1 MLALSALDRRTR
13 RTKANLEE
21 GLLQLMETESI
32 NSITVRELTEK
43 VDINRSTFYL
53 HYTDIYDM
61 IDQME
66 QELID
71 GFYDELDRNREERTT
86 EEDVYHFMEKA
97 VAKLLE
103 NRRRIL
109 ILCGENGD
117 HTFIN
122 KLAEVTYRQAH
133 LWFQRILGENADRR
147 HVELAISFFCSGCV
161 ALLDKWLRDSSTM
174 NPKVVIDI
182 MFQLVQTGSSGFLK
196 DKPRI

>member
-21 GLLQLMETESI
+21 GLLQLMETKSI

-133 LWFQRILGENADRR
+133 LWFQRIPAENRR
-147 HVELAISFFCSGCV
+147 KH
-161 ALLDKWLRDSSTM
+161 
-174 NPKVVIDI
+174 NY
-182 MFQLVQTGSSGFLK
+182 
-196 DKPRI
+196 